1 MQTTVRA
8 SWATLLNVGVQC
20 SMECAAINM
29 AAWHARQPKKGTE
42 IFFRITIFKHVPS
55 YCEILVLSHHVL
67 VDTSST
73 KQGREHCCHAIH
85 PWKGVWQQSMRHQ
98 LMLDSTFVQSCFE
111 REGTS
116 VKVPRLRWDILC
128 LYQDFALKQCSAG
141 CTFEQQNKTPSA
153 QDSRIRAANCG
164 VWRGLQTD
172 NLLQM
177 RVCCS
182 SQRAGETKKKRMK
195 KERDRKVVSTLL

>member
-20 SMECAAINM
+20 WMECAAINM

-73 KQGREHCCHAIH
+73 KQAREHCCHAIH

-116 VKVPRLRWDILC
+116 VKVPRLRWGYFMSLPGFC
-128 LYQDFALKQCSAG
+128 TQAVQRWVHLRTAEQDA
-141 CTFEQQNKTPSA
+141 
-153 QDSRIRAANCG
+153 IRAGQPYTCCKLWCVA
-164 VWRGLQTD
+164 WTTD
-172 NLLQM
+172 
-177 RVCCS
+177 
-182 SQRAGETKKKRMK
+182 G
-195 KERDRKVVSTLL
+195 